1 MDEKIKQV
9 LWFCFYSRNKKTCKS
24 FETDG
29 EGACNGGDSGRRK
42 VRCVRDAGGCFPPQ
56 MWLGYEGGA
65 GCGTPKWKTGSR
77 GKKSSDLV
85 KHLHNSGNSSENKYF
100 FGL

>member
-42 VRCVRDAGGCFPPQ
+42 VIQCERCWRVLSATNVAR
-56 MWLGYEGGA
+56 LRR
-65 GCGTPKWKTGSR
+65 GSR
-77 GKKSSDLV
+77 VWDPKVENGV
-85 KHLHNSGNSSENKYF
+85 KGQEIQ
-100 FGL
+100 